1 CRYCLAFLPY
11 MLAFVIAKTRKQF
24 ASPLNLRYVAAPA
37 LVSIRTQWALT
48 KEEIKSRWLKPE
60 LVAQIEFTEWTP
72 DGHLR
77 HSKFVGLRD
86 DKVAPENYMRRM
98 TGGKDARMQSQ
109 ASYVDLA
116 CAEVD
121 ERFRPREIL
130 CPPITASHTLPTGLR
145 RLIPYIR
152 LTSVPMPWFA
162 SECKPLVL

>member
-1 CRYCLAFLPY
+1 NEGRN
-11 MLAFVIAKTRKQF
+11 K
-24 ASPLNLRYVAAPA
+24 
-37 LVSIRTQWALT
+37 
-48 KEEIKSRWLKPE
+48 KP
-60 LVAQIEFTEWTP
+60 VAQTRVGRADRVYRVDARRSPE
-72 DGHLR
+72 

-130 CPPITASHTLPTGLR
+130 CPPITASYTLLTGAATTNTFYPHDFR
-145 RLIPYIR
+145 PHAVVYER
-152 LTSVPMPWFA
+152 M
-162 SECKPLVL
+162 